1 MRKPPLKPADKKWTV
16 SEILKARQT
25 EKLAAR
31 PPKID
36 WEVVRIQLEQR
47 RLQWEQQQAA
57 LQRRP
62 RRSLWARVK
71 SWIAGERC

>member
-1 MRKPPLKPADKKWTV
+1 MRKPTLKPAGKQWSA
-16 SEILKARQT
+16 SELLKARQT

-62 RRSLWARVK
+62 RRSLWARFK
-71 SWIAGERC
+71 SWIVGK